1 MERAALKQYLL
12 QQGVWENEAKEVLS
26 NFRED
31 VEVNEEDATIVEI
44 FDSAWSLGED
54 YLNKVVA
61 TLDHHVYAVLD
72 LSELGEHLADACEE
86 YMKLSDGRIIEF
98 EL

>member
-1 MERAALKQYLL
+1 MKREELRQYLL
-12 QQGVWENEAKEVLS
+12 EKGVWENEAEEVLA

-31 VEVNEEDATIVEI
+31 VDFKEEDATIVEI

-54 YLNKVVA
+54 YLDKVVG

-72 LSELGEHLADACEE
+72 LSELGDHLAESCDE
-86 YMKLSDGRIIEF
+86 YMKLSDGRIIQF
-98 EL
+98 EI

>member
-54 YLNKVVA
+54 YLNKVVG
-61 TLDHHVYAVLD
+61 TLDHHVYAD
-72 LSELGEHLADACEE
+72 TCDE